1 MTWHIQFQLDTNA
14 EQSGVHNESF
24 SVRVTIV
31 ITTSW
36 QNVCAVSVCICP
48 LSLRFPSR
56 CFPLVLLSLCKCLV
70 MFCPRSRKGVPKLFT
85 PNRQTRFVLEFVLNA
100 GYCNSNSS
108 VRPRERWV
116 VGAYATWPRPERAP
130 GLQATLLM
138 LVLHLLVQCT
148 CRIFATTWC
157 CRKTRSNRKW
167 HHGVSSLR
175 STRQQ
180 FSCGVVQ
187 QNYAE
192 WIRGRLVDELFTR
205 MRSSSRSLSYIRSA
219 LRLLEA
225 PVGVL
230 AETTKIICG
239 AMKLSGGSVRF
250 KPRADAE
257 QTSVNCARKNFG
269 RSDIADNW
277 LVTRHFCFKCV
288 QKCAHADSG
297 KSLSGARRGKGECTP
312 SGYVNSVPSRSTSPL
327 TVGRR
332 CICRLQDEHCAAPA
346 FSGFEWETFACFPH
360 VLCTEG
366 LAYLKTAA
374 VRRNLKEPANGNACV
389 SAWWANAALERL
401 RTRQRYSIEEIRA
414 ELPPSHT

>member
-1 MTWHIQFQLDTNA
+1 
-14 EQSGVHNESF
+14 
-24 SVRVTIV
+24 
-31 ITTSW
+31 
-36 QNVCAVSVCICP
+36 
-48 LSLRFPSR
+48 
-56 CFPLVLLSLCKCLV
+56 

-108 VRPRERWV
+108 VRPRGRWV
-116 VGAYATWPRPERAP
+116 VSAYATWPRPEGTP

-138 LVLHLLVQCT
+138 LVLHLLVQCS
-148 CRIFATTWC
+148 CRIFVTTWC
-157 CRKTRSNRKW
+157 CRKTRSDRQW
-167 HHGVSSLR
+167 HHGVSSVR
-175 STRQQ
+175 GTRQR

-205 MRSSSRSLSYIRSA
+205 MLSSSRSLSYIRSA

-239 AMKLSGGSVRF
+239 AVIYAKGVRF
-250 KPRADAE
+250 QPRADAE
-257 QTSVNCARKNFG
+257 QTSALMNCARKDFG

-277 LVTRHFCFKCV
+277 LVTRHFCFKYV

-297 KSLSGARRGKGECTP
+297 KSLSGARREKGECTP
-312 SGYVNSVPSRSTSPL
+312 SGYVNSVPSRNISPL
-327 TVGRR
+327 PVGRR
-332 CICRLQDEHCAAPA
+332 CICRLQDEHCAALA
-346 FSGFEWETFACFPH
+346 FSGLEWETFACFPH

-374 VRRNLKEPANGNACV
+374 VRRNLEEPANENACV
-389 SAWWANAALERL
+389 SAWWANEALERL
-401 RTRQRYSIEEIRA
+401 KTRPRYSIEEIRA

>member
-1 MTWHIQFQLDTNA
+1 
-14 EQSGVHNESF
+14 
-24 SVRVTIV
+24 
-31 ITTSW
+31 
-36 QNVCAVSVCICP
+36 
-48 LSLRFPSR
+48 
-56 CFPLVLLSLCKCLV
+56 

-85 PNRQTRFVLEFVLNA
+85 PNRRTRFVLEFVLNA
-100 GYCNSNSS
+100 GYCNNNGSD
-108 VRPRERWV
+108 RPRARWV
-116 VGAYATWPRPERAP
+116 VNAYATWPRPERAP

-148 CRIFATTWC
+148 CRIFTTTWC

-167 HHGVSSLR
+167 HHSVSSLR

-180 FSCGVVQ
+180 FSCGIVQ

-192 WIRGRLVDELFTR
+192 WICGRLVDELFTR

-230 AETTKIICG
+230 AETTEIIRG
-239 AMKLSGGSVRF
+239 AMRLSGGSVRF

-257 QTSVNCARKNFG
+257 HKSVNCARKNFG

-277 LVTRHFCFKCV
+277 LITRHFCFKCV
-288 QKCAHADSG
+288 QKCAHAGSG
-297 KSLSGARRGKGECTP
+297 KSLSKARRGKGACTP

-332 CICRLQDEHCAAPA
+332 CICRLQEAPA
-346 FSGFEWETFACFPH
+346 FSGFEGETFACF
-360 VLCTEG
+360 LM
-366 LAYLKTAA
+366 
-374 VRRNLKEPANGNACV
+374 
-389 SAWWANAALERL
+389 
-401 RTRQRYSIEEIRA
+401 
-414 ELPPSHT
+414 